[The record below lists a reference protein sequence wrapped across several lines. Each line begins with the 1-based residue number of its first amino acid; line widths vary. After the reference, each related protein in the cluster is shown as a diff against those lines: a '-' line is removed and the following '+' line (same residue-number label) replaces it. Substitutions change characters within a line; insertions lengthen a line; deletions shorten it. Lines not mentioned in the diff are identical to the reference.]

1 MPNIVSNVRD
11 LCSPAL
17 IYLIA
22 AIILMIESLIYEE
35 DDGSGRKEN
44 ERKNTVHVVN
54 IIIQIVVIVF
64 VTYILNRL
72 CNSGYFKLSWAILII
87 YIFVYGFNGNI
98 GLSLAV

>member
-35 DDGSGRKEN
+35 DDGSGQHEKR
-44 ERKNTVHVVN
+44 NTVHIVN
-54 IIIQIVVIVF
+54 IFIEIFVIIF
-64 VTYILNRL
+64 VTYILNTL
-72 CNSGYFKLSWAILII
+72 CNYGYVKLSWAILII
-87 YIFVYGFNGNI
+87 YIFVYGFKGNI
-98 GLSLAV
+98 QFSLSV

>member
-1 MPNIVSNVRD
+1 MPNIVSNMRE

-17 IYLIA
+17 IYFIA
-22 AIILMIESLIYEE
+22 AIILMIESMIYEE
-35 DDGSGRKEN
+35 GANDK
-44 ERKNTVHVVN
+44 KNTVHALN
-54 IIIQIVVIVF
+54 IAIQVIVIVL

-98 GLSLAV
+98 GFSVAV